1 VIAGAVAGSNS
12 VVEEVTRLM
21 KLWGSS
27 IDPHSAWLIDRGMRT
42 LSVRMER
49 HNLNGMALATW
60 ASTHPAIARVH
71 YPGLASHPDHELA
84 KRLLGGYGGM
94 LGLELAGGSAAT
106 ERMLGRLQLIAH
118 APSLAGVESL
128 VSNPTDVAPGAR
140 PRGRAAMGIPTDSSA
155 SAADSRTPR
164 TSSPTWSRRWM
175 AGVIRFAHVFKSY
188 PNGALALKDVSF
200 AINKGEFVFLTGHSG
215 AGKSTILKM
224 LFAEQRPSSG
234 DVRVANYAV
243 QTMRGDDIPK
253 LRRKLGIVFQ
263 DFRLLEDRTA
273 SENVAFALEVTGAR
287 RDIAAA
293 RVMRVLTQVGLAAK
307 ARAYPR
313 ELSGG
318 EQQRVAIARA
328 LVNDPAILV
337 ADEPT
342 GNLDERATRGVFQLL
357 REINTSGTIVVMATH
372 DLDLVRQTT
381 YRTIEMR
388 EGAVVYD
395 SAADEK
401 PDELS

>member
-1 VIAGAVAGSNS
+1 
-12 VVEEVTRLM
+12 
-21 KLWGSS
+21 
-27 IDPHSAWLIDRGMRT
+27 
-42 LSVRMER
+42 
-49 HNLNGMALATW
+49 
-60 ASTHPAIARVH
+60 
-71 YPGLASHPDHELA
+71 
-84 KRLLGGYGGM
+84 
-94 LGLELAGGSAAT
+94 
-106 ERMLGRLQLIAH
+106 
-118 APSLAGVESL
+118 
-128 VSNPTDVAPGAR
+128 
-140 PRGRAAMGIPTDSSA
+140 
-155 SAADSRTPR
+155 
-164 TSSPTWSRRWM
+164 
-175 AGVIRFAHVFKSY
+175 VIRFAHVFKSY

-234 DVRVANYAV
+234 DVRVASYAV
-243 QTMRGDDIPK
+243 QTMRGEDVPK

-273 SENVAFALEVTGAR
+273 SENVAFALEVTGGR
-287 RDIAAA
+287 HDTIPA

-328 LVNDPAILV
+328 LVNDPSILL

-388 EGAVVYD
+388 EGGVVYD

-401 PDELS
+401 DELS